1 MIALLLDIGNSRIKT
16 AIGKK
21 NGIFYV
27 NSFEYSKEYFARDF
41 LKLLILFGKK
51 INKFCLPEIAVIS
64 VNNDKI
70 KNIIRNNIRNTFE
83 IESLFVNPE
92 IALPIEIDYEK
103 TLGADRICSAAGASH
118 LFGNDKNLL
127 VIDYG
132 TATTFNLI
140 IKGVF
145 KGGLISP
152 GVGTSLRSLVDNSTL
167 PFPKLNSKSGLI
179 SNITIENIKFGVI
192 NSAVFTTE
200 RVIAELK
207 KKYKN
212 LFVIATGGFS
222 VIIKKNTKVIDLY
235 SEKLVLEGL
244 NKIIRI

>member
-1 MIALLLDIGNSRIKT
+1 
-16 AIGKK
+16 
-21 NGIFYV
+21 
-27 NSFEYSKEYFARDF
+27 
-41 LKLLILFGKK
+41 
-51 INKFCLPEIAVIS
+51 
-64 VNNDKI
+64 
-70 KNIIRNNIRNTFE
+70 
-83 IESLFVNPE
+83 
-92 IALPIEIDYEK
+92 
-103 TLGADRICSAAGASH
+103 
-118 LFGNDKNLL
+118 